1 MASTRSLTRTMYAFV
16 KTCNRRCPKFL
27 CYFTTSVGT
36 SWLGGRPFFKS
47 TACEAMPNTA
57 FRNTCHIYTVQK
69 SFTQRRHSEGF
80 HTQRARRKHFFAA
93 NCEFCLFCCTFLM
106 SSMAAASTELST
118 GCQKIYIKKKLFS
131 RALVDMYTSEEFIY
145 F

>member
-1 MASTRSLTRTMYAFV
+1 
-16 KTCNRRCPKFL
+16 
-27 CYFTTSVGT
+27 
-36 SWLGGRPFFKS
+36 
-47 TACEAMPNTA
+47 
-57 FRNTCHIYTVQK
+57 
-69 SFTQRRHSEGF
+69 
-80 HTQRARRKHFFAA
+80 
-93 NCEFCLFCCTFLM
+93 M

>member
-1 MASTRSLTRTMYAFV
+1 MLLSRPQSQVSQVFMLFHSISGYIMAGWPA
-16 KTCNRRCPKFL
+16 L
-27 CYFTTSVGT
+27 C
-36 SWLGGRPFFKS
+36 FKS